1 MANLVPQ
8 PEGVNDLNL
17 LSQKPGI
24 STSLQEGFKLTLTV
38 LHTVLTYMQYLLLN
52 IQKSNG
58 TDQEQSDAQK
68 KSKRDLVKPGVPA
81 QVRHSQFLFWLHCCF
96 IGNSY
101 KIVYPFQLENLKLY
115 KVYFLVHIYLYQ
127 ILQNVTTPSTP
138 KGPTQQIGQKVRNCW
153 NTTCICTLCTNVHVY
168 VHHVQMYMY
177 RVYVHYCICLT
188 FFMKLFY
195 CNFELKCTQF
205 HKNQVFER
213 KHSFEA
219 I

>member
-38 LHTVLTYMQYLLLN
+38 LLTVLTYMQYLLLN
-52 IQKSNG
+52 FQKSNS

-68 KSKRDLVKPGVPA
+68 RSKRGLVKPGVPA

-115 KVYFLVHIYLYQ
+115 KVYFLVHIYFILDIAECNYTLYSKRTHSANRPEGEK
-127 ILQNVTTPSTP
+127 LLEYNMYMYTMY
-138 KGPTQQIGQKVRNCW
+138 KC
-153 NTTCICTLCTNVHVY
+153 TCICSLY
-168 VHHVQMYMY
+168 
-177 RVYVHYCICLT
+177 
-188 FFMKLFY
+188 
-195 CNFELKCTQF
+195 
-205 HKNQVFER
+205 
-213 KHSFEA
+213 A
-219 I
+219 

>member
-52 IQKSNG
+52 IQKSNS

-68 KSKRDLVKPGVPA
+68 KSKRELVKPGVPA

-115 KVYFLVHIYLYQ
+115 KVYFVVHIYINIADQSQYTLYSKRTHSANRPEGEK
-127 ILQNVTTPSTP
+127 LLEYNMYMYTMY
-138 KGPTQQIGQKVRNCW
+138 KC
-153 NTTCICTLCTNVHVY
+153 TCICTPCTNVHVY
-168 VHHVQMYMY
+168 VH
-177 RVYVHYCICLT
+177 YVLN
-188 FFMKLFY
+188 FFYETL
-195 CNFELKCTQF
+195 L
-205 HKNQVFER
+205 
-213 KHSFEA
+213 S
-219 I
+219 